1 MIIDKKGK
9 LFGKVSIVDL
19 FVVLIVI
26 VGIVGVFMTKEKLDK
41 GDVQSDATQMLIQSS
56 AEKDLLEIKLK
67 LKEVRDVTR
76 DAIIVGD
83 TVYLVKT
90 EKALGVVSYVESE
103 PAVRNVEAD
112 DGTIYSAV
120 VPERYDVTIVV
131 ETSGKQKEDGFYTD
145 SNLQLM
151 YGKEMEIKT
160 STIHTTPKIGGI
172 SVKKTAK

>member
-19 FVVLIVI
+19 FVVLVI
-26 VGIVGVFMTKEKLDK
+26 FVGIVGIFMTKAKLDK
-41 GDVQSDATQMLIQSS
+41 GDVQSDASQMLIQSS
-56 AEKDLLEIKLK
+56 AEKDVLEIKLK

-76 DAIIVGD
+76 DAIVVGD
-83 TVYLVKT
+83 TVYLVQT
-90 EKALGVVSYVESE
+90 EKVLGVISRVESE
-103 PAVRNVEAD
+103 PAVRNVETD
-112 DGTIYSAV
+112 NGIVYSAV

-131 ETSGKQKEDGFYTD
+131 ETSGKEKEDGFYTD
-145 SNLQLM
+145 TNQKLL

-160 STIHTTPKIGGI
+160 STIQSIPRIDGI